1 MTTGERMATEDMK
14 SLSMSVLVRAVA
26 GEVTSLLRLEFARLT
41 PSDVQP
47 VLLNVK
53 QAAVYLGRT
62 EQSVQHLIFQRD
74 IPVVRMGRRV
84 HLHRRDLD
92 AWIEKNTY

>member
-1 MTTGERMATEDMK
+1 MTSAERMATEDMK
-14 SLSMSVLVRAVA
+14 SPAMSVLVRAVA
-26 GEVTSLLRLEFARLT
+26 GEVASLLRQEFARLT

-74 IPVVRMGRRV
+74 LPVVRMGRRV
-84 HLHRRDLD
+84 YLHRRDLD
-92 AWIEKNTY
+92 NWIEKNKY